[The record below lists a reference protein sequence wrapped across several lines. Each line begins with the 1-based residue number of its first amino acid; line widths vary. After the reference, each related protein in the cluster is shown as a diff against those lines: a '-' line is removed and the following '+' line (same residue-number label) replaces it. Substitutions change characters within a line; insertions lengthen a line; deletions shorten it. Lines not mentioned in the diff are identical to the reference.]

1 MDLII
6 ELREAELD
14 EVYGGQISFAGAA
27 FSIRQNAR
35 GGDSIA
41 VGGNGG
47 SADASGAGSTAF
59 GGIGGAAASGAGG
72 FGGGNLILVGS
83 GSEPQT

>member
-1 MDLII
+1 MESII

-14 EVYGGQISFAGAA
+14 EVSGGQISFAGAT

-47 SADASGAGSTAF
+47 SATAGALGLAAT
-59 GGIGGAAASGAGG
+59 GGEGGAATSSFGG
-72 FGGGNLILVGS
+72 FGGFNGIFVGS
-83 GSEPQT
+83 ESEPPI